1 MIEAVGGALGEISAQ
16 LREEIEKTIA
26 ARLAQTND
34 QKLAAMVQTSLEELK
49 QEIKK
54 IRGGLSG
61 EVSDL
66 PNPIADRH
74 LN

>member
-1 MIEAVGGALGEISAQ
+1 MMQASF
-16 LREEIEKTIA
+16 
-26 ARLAQTND
+26 D
-34 QKLAAMVQTSLEELK
+34 DLK

-54 IRGGLSG
+54 IRGGLTG

-66 PNPIADRH
+66 PNPIADRR

>member
-1 MIEAVGGALGEISAQ
+1 MIEVVGEALGEISAK
-16 LREEIEKTIA
+16 LREEIERTVA
-26 ARLAQTND
+26 AKLAQAND
-34 QKLAAMVQTSLEELK
+34 QNFTDMMQASFDELK

-66 PNPIADRH
+66 PNPIVDRR